1 MFDIVDDLDSNKWEQ
16 KEAPANYDADKASKY
31 LIIRQVSSLARGAYD
46 IAVFGMC
53 QYFGRY

>member
-31 LIIRQVSSLARGAYD
+31 LIIRPSLAT
-46 IAVFGMC
+46 IL
-53 QYFGRY
+53 QYLVCANILDGIKVI